1 MELKGEIIHIGE
13 TQTFA
18 SGFQKREFVIRTQEQ
33 YSQEILLELFSDK
46 VDLIDAHKI
55 GDTVDVG
62 INLRGKSYINKQ
74 GETKWGN
81 SILAWKIT
89 KPVTAAPQ
97 GKVPQGNPQDAFGG
111 ENPFADDGS
120 DDLPF

>member
-1 MELKGEIIHIGE
+1 MTDLNGEIIHIGE

-18 SGFQKREFVIRTQEQ
+18 SGFQKREFVIKTQEQ

-62 INLRGKSYINKQ
+62 INLRGKSYTNTQ
-74 GETKWGN
+74 GQKRWFN
-81 SILAWKIT
+81 SLVAWKIT
-89 KPVTAAPQ
+89 KPVTATPQ
-97 GKVPQGNPQDAFGG
+97 GKVPQGNTQDAFGG
-111 ENPFADDGS
+111 ENDN
-120 DDLPF
+120 DLPW